1 MLRNYIIIAFRN
13 ISRKKGFSFINI
25 TGLAIGMVVCIL
37 ILLWVQDEYNYDR
50 FNENAERIYR
60 VNFSYISNGR
70 HMQHWRTPPPM
81 ARTIKEK
88 YPEIEDAAR
97 FHNEGMVLLSVGEI
111 KLKVK
116 AGYTDNSIFNIF
128 TLPFAQGNPSAA
140 LTDPQSAVI
149 SQEMADIFFP
159 EENPIGKSININNQ
173 IDLRVDGVLK
183 PLPAGSHLEFDFLI
197 QFSRLPEIMG
207 YGGEDE
213 WGDFGF
219 NTFVLLNDKASVQK
233 VEENINLCIDEIIP
247 ELGREFFLQP
257 LTSIHLYNLDGSPG
271 KMIYVYIFSSI
282 AFFILLIACI
292 NFMNLSTVRSMQRAR
307 EIGVR
312 KVVGAFRN
320 QLKIQFLCESVLLA
334 FIALILG
341 VIIVEILM
349 PVFNGLADKH
359 LHFNLLKGSM
369 LLSLLGI
376 TLFTGLI
383 SGLYPAFLLSS
394 FKPVS
399 VLKGNVISS
408 SSFLRKALVVLQFT
422 LSTILIFS
430 TIVVSRQIQFIRSR
444 NLGFN
449 KENVVYLPLNNVF
462 YERSDALKAE
472 LLQNP
477 QILSVTRTSSKLG
490 MAAKWSM
497 TVENWEGNNGE
508 TSINLPLIS
517 CDKDFLNTFRLEM
530 TDGVFY
536 TKDSYNDDELFEYIL
551 NESAIRMAGIED
563 PVGKSFA
570 NGTIKGVV
578 KDFNFQSLHN
588 NIRPLALVVV
598 PEWDNHIA
606 IKISG
611 SNIEQTLDYIEK
623 VSTQIAPDFLFE
635 YSFLDEEFDAL
646 YQSEIR
652 LGTLFRYF
660 ALFAIIISCLGL
672 LGLSTFMIQQ
682 RTKEIGIRK
691 VLGSSASQVA
701 QLLSTQF
708 TKWVVLADLIALP
721 VAYFIMHKWLEQFAF
736 KTSIGAMIIIISGSI
751 TLIISLAMIS
761 FQTIKAANLNPVK
774 SIKYE

>member
-1 MLRNYIIIAFRN
+1 MLRNYMIIAFRN

-25 TGLAIGMVVCIL
+25 AGLAIGMAVCIL
-37 ILLWVQDEYNYDR
+37 ILLWVQDEYDYDR

-60 VNFSYISNGR
+60 VNFSYISNGK

-88 YPEIEDAAR
+88 YPDIEDAAR
-97 FHNEGMVLLSVGEI
+97 FHNEGMVLLSVGEQ

-128 TLPFAQGNPSAA
+128 TLPFAQGNPSSS

-149 SQEMADIFFP
+149 SQEMADMFFP
-159 EENPIGKSININNQ
+159 EENPIGKIINIDNQ
-173 IDLRVDGVLK
+173 IDLRVDGVLE

-219 NTFVLLNDKASVQK
+219 NTFLLLNDKASVKK

-312 KVVGAFRN
+312 KVVGALRN
-320 QLKIQFLCESVLLA
+320 QLKVQFISESLLLA
-334 FIALILG
+334 FFALILA
-341 VIIVEILM
+341 VILVEILM
-349 PVFNGLADKH
+349 PVFNGLADKQ
-359 LHFNLLKGSM
+359 LHFNLLSCTT
-369 LLSLLGI
+369 LISLVGI
-376 TLFTGLI
+376 TFFTGFI

-394 FKPVS
+394 FKPIS
-399 VLKGNVISS
+399 VLKGNLRGN
-408 SSFLRKALVVLQFT
+408 SSFLRKTLVVLQFT

-430 TIVVSRQIQFIRSR
+430 TIVVSKQIQFIRSR
-444 NLGFN
+444 NLGFDE
-449 KENVVYLPLNNVF
+449 ENVVYLPLNNAY
-462 YERSDALKAE
+462 YERYDALKAE

-477 QILSVTRTSSKLG
+477 QIASVTRTSSKLG

-508 TSINLPLIS
+508 ISLNLPLIS
-517 CDKDFLNTFRLEM
+517 CDKDFINTFGLEM
-530 TDGVFY
+530 ADGEFY
-536 TKDSYNDDELFEYIL
+536 TKNSYNDEEVFEYVL
-551 NESAIRMAGIED
+551 NETAVRIAGIED
-563 PVGKSFA
+563 PIGKSFV

-588 NIRPLALVVV
+588 NIRPLALVAI

-611 SNIEQTLDYIEK
+611 SNIKQTLDYIEK
-623 VSTQIAPDFLFE
+623 VSTQIAPGFLFE
-635 YSFLDEEFDAL
+635 YSFLDEEFDEL

-652 LGTLFRYF
+652 LGILFRYF
-660 ALFAIIISCLGL
+660 AIFAIIISCLGL

-691 VLGSSASQVA
+691 VLGSSASQVVK
-701 QLLSTQF
+701 LLSTQF
-708 TKWVVLADLIALP
+708 TKWVILADLIALP
-721 VAYFIMHKWLEQFAF
+721 VAYVIMHKWLEHFAF
-736 KTSIGAMIIIISGSI
+736 RINVGVMIFIISGSI